1 MFLDIT
7 SISDF
12 QGYYQPTARE
22 LMRINGTTKAPVMN
36 YASETSLGVATIR
49 AFKMQDR
56 FFRDYLKLVDTD
68 ASTFI
73 FSNATLEWLILRT
86 EAFTNVTLITA
97 GFLLVFIPHGFVS
110 PGIYT
115 TLLCFHYS
123 SYEIIV
129 MY

>member
-1 MFLDIT
+1 MYLDIT

-86 EAFTNVTLITA
+86 EAFMNVTLITVA
-97 GFLLVFIPHGFVS
+97 ILLVFVPKGFAS
-110 PGIYT
+110 QGIYVYASFFS
-115 TLLCFHYS
+115 L
-123 SYEIIV
+123 
-129 MY
+129 

>member
-1 MFLDIT
+1 MVQDIT
-7 SISDF
+7 FISDF

-86 EAFTNVTLITA
+86 EAFMNVTLITVA
-97 GFLLVFIPHGFVS
+97 FLLVFVPNGFAS
-110 PGIYT
+110 PGIYVYASFFS
-115 TLLCFHYS
+115 L
-123 SYEIIV
+123 
-129 MY
+129 